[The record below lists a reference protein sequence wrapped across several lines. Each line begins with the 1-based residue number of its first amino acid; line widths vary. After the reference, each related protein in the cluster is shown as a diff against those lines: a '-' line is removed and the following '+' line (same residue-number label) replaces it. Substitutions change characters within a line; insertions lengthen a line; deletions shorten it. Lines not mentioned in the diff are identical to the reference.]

1 MAASQKTQYIDV
13 LGVRKIFAKG
23 DNNTIIPANSFLG
36 TDGEGGTQWVD
47 ISTIKNGI
55 TFNTFTTTQSTF
67 TSGPASSRFS
77 ILDGNNAGLVPSG
90 SGNSVTMY
98 AKAFGK
104 IDVLGQESI
113 RAFDTVTGTID
124 SNVLLSGTGII
135 NISTDTSK
143 QLINIYSPNDAT
155 SSMSTVVSNFSSLN
169 KFLSTTFSSFNS
181 PFSTFIYSAISSF
194 STAQGVSLSQQFST
208 ETLNVSTI
216 NMSGTLQPFIQCGSN
231 TLSGQS
237 IVVILSKG
245 YVDSNYIIQLTYV
258 RGSSSPSVPLSFTN
272 VTPNSFVVVG
282 DSGSTIHWT
291 TYGNLV

>member
-36 TDGEGGTQWVD
+36 TDGQGGTQWVD

-67 TSGPASSRFS
+67 TSGPASSQFS
-77 ILDGNNAGLVPSG
+77 ILDGDNAGLVPSG
-90 SGNSVTMY
+90 PGNSVKMY

-124 SNVLLSGTGII
+124 SNILLTGTGII

-143 QLINIYSPNDAT
+143 QLINFYSPNDAT

-194 STAQGVSLSQQFST
+194 STSQGISLSQQFAT

-216 NMSGTLQPFIQCGSN
+216 HMSGTTQPFIQYGSN
-231 TLSGQS
+231 TLVGQS
-237 IVVILSKG
+237 NTIELPKAYS
-245 YVDSNYIIQLTYV
+245 DSSYIIQLTYV
-258 RGSSSPSVPLSFTN
+258 KGSLSPSIPLSFN
-272 VTPNSFVVVG
+272 SVTPSSFVVVG
-282 DSGSTIHWT
+282 DSGSTFHWT
-291 TYGNLV
+291 TYGSIM